1 MSPRRLC
8 PDMWVIPSY
17 CDLGSKAT
25 TIDFQ
30 RPQGDG
36 DDFATPMQDPTQS
49 PSFAQEILEQLQ
61 GAELRKLNLMDLGLN
76 RRRMNSGM
84 DQKKIKAKAV

>member
-1 MSPRRLC
+1 MILDPKPQRL
-8 PDMWVIPSY
+8 I
-17 CDLGSKAT
+17 SKGPKGMA
-25 TIDFQ
+25 
-30 RPQGDG
+30 

-84 DQKKIKAKAV
+84 DQ